1 MSAARLV
8 RVLQPVGVVAALAAS
23 VPMVASVAIPGHHA
37 VGETGSLEGQVILSP
52 RLSSRRPR
60 FRLYTEYGQG
70 AGPVPAARADSNEM
84 ANVVI
89 YVDTVLAT
97 GVPPRDSATTPEMK
111 QSGEAFLPHVLPV
124 VAGSTVNF
132 PNGDP
137 FFHNVFSLSRPR
149 TFDLGRYPKGASK
162 SVRFDRP
169 GVVQVFCHIHS
180 DMSAVVFVAP
190 NPLYATPTPRGT
202 FAIADIPPGTYRV
215 TAWHEHARPI
225 SATVR
230 IEAGRATRLDF
241 NIPIT
246 GADSAGR

>member
-1 MSAARLV
+1 MSAPRLV
-8 RVLQPVGVVAALAAS
+8 RVLQPFGALAVIAAS
-23 VPMVASVAIPGHHA
+23 VPLVEGVMARAPE

-60 FRLYTEYGQG
+60 FRLYTEYGQAG
-70 AGPVPAARADSNEM
+70 APPAARAESNEM

-89 YVDTVLAT
+89 YLDSVLPT
-97 GVPPRDSATTPEMK
+97 EVPAPDSAPPLEMR
-111 QSGEAFLPHVLPV
+111 QSGETFLPHVLPV
-124 VAGSTVNF
+124 VAGSTVSF

-137 FFHNVFSLSRPR
+137 FFHNVFSLSKPR

-190 NPLYATPTPRGT
+190 SRLYATPTPHGT
-202 FAIADIPPGTYRV
+202 YRIAPIPPGTYRV
-215 TAWHEHARPI
+215 TAWHERTRPI

-230 IEAGRATRLDF
+230 VEPGRPTRLDF

-246 GADSAGR
+246 GADSAGG